1 MKKSR
6 RFFVLDDERG
16 IALVLVLI
24 VVFFLSAAAMAA
36 LSLTHTFTKSNW
48 SIVEDA
54 QCRYLA
60 ESALEI
66 ARWDIGNG
74 KNLESQDLLFIVN
87 SDTIGSYRYKLRKG
101 VQDTIIAVAFIP
113 NFKHFKIKKELRDIL
128 PK

>member
-6 RFFVLDDERG
+6 RFFVQDDERG

-36 LSLTHTFTKSNW
+36 LSLTNTFTKSNW

-74 KNLESQDLLFIVN
+74 KTLESKELPFIVN
-87 SDTIGSYRYKLRKG
+87 SDTIGSYRYQLHKG
-101 VQDTIIAVAFIP
+101 IQDTIVALAFIP
-113 NFKHFKIKKELRDIL
+113 NSKHYKVKKELCAIFS
-128 PK
+128 K